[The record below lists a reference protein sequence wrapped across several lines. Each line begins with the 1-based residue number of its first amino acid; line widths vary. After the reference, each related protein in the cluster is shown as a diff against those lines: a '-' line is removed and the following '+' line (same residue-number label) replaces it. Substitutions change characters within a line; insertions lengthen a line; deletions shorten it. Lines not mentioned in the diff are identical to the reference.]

1 MSSETSVPLDVN
13 GVSVAPALVCI
24 IMIQIVSC
32 WLFIKRVKKERRLYK
47 APSAIDFVFGVW
59 TFILNIVLAMACAFL
74 FNKFSFIAGM
84 PKLDARAVIALC
96 AGTLGVFVSIWVHF
110 LCTISD
116 SAATLKQNMTR
127 DGFVDRMRMHTIF
140 GIVAST
146 TFMLLR
152 V

>member
-1 MSSETSVPLDVN
+1 MPSEASAPSDVD
-13 GVSVAPALVCI
+13 GVSVAPALACI

-32 WLFIKRVKKERRLYK
+32 WLFIKRVKKEKRLYK
-47 APSAIDFVFGVW
+47 APSAIDFVFGMW
-59 TFILNIVLAMACAFL
+59 TFILNIVLATACAFL
-74 FNKFSFIAGM
+74 FNKFSYIAGM

-110 LCTISD
+110 LCTITDSD
-116 SAATLKQNMTR
+116 ATLQQNTTR
-127 DGFVDRMRMHTIF
+127 EGFVERMRMHTIF
-140 GIVAST
+140 GIVASA